1 MRLRLIFTGDGD
13 EVTLPIH
20 YNEVLQGIIYRHL
33 DFGLA
38 RRLHSAGIKDTES
51 NRGLKFFTFSR
62 LISAKKPKIDTQRK
76 TITFYF
82 PLTWIVASP
91 IQEFIASFCNNLIKK
106 RKLYLH
112 FPGSAGEEV
121 IYLDELKL
129 EPFPAYKRP
138 EIVETLSPIT
148 VYRTEEKDGKTYTHY
163 FSPHDSEFNELILF
177 NLLRKYRA
185 LTGKKLS
192 LDEKSYIKPLRI
204 SSHEN
209 IVFYKDTIIKGWSG
223 IFELALPQ
231 ELFSLAFACG
241 LGSKNSQGFGCIA
254 KWRGDP

>member
-1 MRLRLIFTGDGD
+1 MRLRLVFTGDKT
-13 EVTLPIH
+13 EITLPVH
-20 YNEVLQGIIYRHL
+20 HNEVLQGIIYRHL
-33 DFGLA
+33 DFELA
-38 RRLHSAGIKDTES
+38 RRVHSTGIKDPES

-62 LISAKKPKIDTQRK
+62 LIPSKKPKIDTQKK

-106 RKLYLH
+106 RILYLQL
-112 FPGSAGEEV
+112 PGSTEERA
-121 IYLDELKL
+121 IYLAELKL

-148 VYRTEEKDGKTYTHY
+148 VYRTEEKDGKAYTHY
-163 FSPHDSEFNELILF
+163 FSPHDPEFNELILF

-185 LTGKKLS
+185 ITGKKLF

-204 SSHEN
+204 GPHEN